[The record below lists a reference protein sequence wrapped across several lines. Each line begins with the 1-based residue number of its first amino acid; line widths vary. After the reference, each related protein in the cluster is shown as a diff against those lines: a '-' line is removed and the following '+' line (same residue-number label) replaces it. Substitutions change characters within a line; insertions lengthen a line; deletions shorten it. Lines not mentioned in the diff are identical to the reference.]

1 MVVQMDRDRRDSVQ
15 MEALLLGT
23 PAHVSRKFAFQAC
36 LELGDCIKVA
46 NAQKDRVSVR
56 HDWKVPRDHLV
67 IVHGLGKTTREVHW
81 VEAAAEK
88 PAKRAFN
95 NRLEQRFKS

>member
-1 MVVQMDRDRRDSVQ
+1 
-15 MEALLLGT
+15 
-23 PAHVSRKFAFQAC
+23 
-36 LELGDCIKVA
+36 
-46 NAQKDRVSVR
+46 
-56 HDWKVPRDHLV
+56 
-67 IVHGLGKTTREVHW
+67 LGKTTREVHW

>member
-1 MVVQMDRDRRDSVQ
+1 
-15 MEALLLGT
+15 
-23 PAHVSRKFAFQAC
+23 
-36 LELGDCIKVA
+36 
-46 NAQKDRVSVR
+46 
-56 HDWKVPRDHLV
+56 V